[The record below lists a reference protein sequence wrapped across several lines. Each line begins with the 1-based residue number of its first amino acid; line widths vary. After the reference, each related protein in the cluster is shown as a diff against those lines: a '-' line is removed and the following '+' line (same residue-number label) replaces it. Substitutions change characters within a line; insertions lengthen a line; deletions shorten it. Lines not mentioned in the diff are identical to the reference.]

1 MQNEQLKVILDEI
14 RDLKKDL
21 QSTRDEVARV
31 DRDLSHDRTDLED
44 FRVRLGTVI
53 EEIKSMKRMLALTPQ
68 HVQEK
73 VTDAMAPA
81 VQATTDLK
89 KEIKKKKSINLIAE
103 TKEKFFDK
111 IKRWILP
118 KEGDV

>member
-1 MQNEQLKVILDEI
+1 MQNEQLKVILEEI

-44 FRVRLGTVI
+44 FRVKLSTVI
-53 EEIKSMKRMLALTPQ
+53 EEIQSMKRMLRLTPQ
-68 HVQEK
+68 HIKEK
-73 VTDAMAPA
+73 VDDALAPA

-89 KEIKKKKSINLIAE
+89 KEIKKKKSIRFMVE
-103 TKEKFFDK
+103 TKEKFIDK

-118 KEGDV
+118 KEGDL